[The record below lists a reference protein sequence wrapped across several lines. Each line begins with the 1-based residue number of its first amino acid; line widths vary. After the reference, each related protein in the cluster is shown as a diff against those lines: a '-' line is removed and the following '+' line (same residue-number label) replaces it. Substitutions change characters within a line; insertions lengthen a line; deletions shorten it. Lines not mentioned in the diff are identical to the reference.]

1 MTTPSS
7 TAPLVVFRVL
17 ADHGGKPAGLLI
29 DVGPGDAE
37 QLLPLS
43 SGEQFGALSDQM
55 PAYFREGLPA
65 SLTEGLELIGWKL
78 LLPGSLLR
86 EDQKIVKEALPEG
99 TMLIEGDWCMS
110 APPKLTGAQAASR
123 ALSLQLAAL
132 IAADAHTQDIEALL
146 RKDPT
151 LSYHLLRLVNSLGMG
166 VGRKITSFSQAILI
180 LGRQQLRR
188 WVNLMLFAARQGDPR
203 SHMLLARV
211 AVRGRLLEQL
221 AKGRGQD
228 KPAQDQAF
236 IAGMFSLLGVL
247 FGMPL
252 PEVLAPLTMSDA
264 VQEAVLDYKGD
275 LGVMLRLCEAVEDG
289 DFEQLALHLAAL
301 DVSHDEFNEALV
313 DANYWML
320 GAVRGSQGD
329 PGGTD

>member
-1 MTTPSS
+1 MTIPSS
-7 TAPLVVFRVL
+7 AAPLVVFRVL

-43 SGEQFGALSDQM
+43 SGEQFGALNDLM
-55 PAYFREGLPA
+55 PAYYREGLPA
-65 SLTEGLELIGWKL
+65 SLAEGLELIGWKL

-264 VQEAVLDYKGD
+264 VQEAVLHYKGD
-275 LGVMLRLCEAVEDG
+275 LGTMLRLCEAVEVG
-289 DFEQLALHLAAL
+289 DFDQLAVHLATL
-301 DVSHDEFNEALV
+301 DVGHDEFNEALV
-313 DANYWML
+313 DANHWML
-320 GAVRGSQGD
+320 GAVRGSQGA
-329 PGGTD
+329 PGSAD

>member
-7 TAPLVVFRVL
+7 QAPLVVFRVL

-43 SGEQFGALSDQM
+43 GSEHFSALSDEM
-55 PAYFREGLPA
+55 PAYYREGLTGQLA
-65 SLTEGLELIGWKL
+65 EGLDLIGWKQL
-78 LLPGSLLR
+78 VPGTLLR
-86 EDQKIVKEALPEG
+86 EDDKLVKETIPEG
-99 TMLIEGDWCMS
+99 TLLIEGDWCMS

-132 IAADAHTQDIEALL
+132 IAADAHTQEIEALL

-211 AVRGRLLEQL
+211 AVRGRLLEQI
-221 AKGRGQD
+221 AKCRGQD

-252 PEVLAPLTMSDA
+252 KEVLAPLTMSDA
-264 VQEAVLDYKGD
+264 VQEAVLEYKGE
-275 LGVMLRLCEAVEDG
+275 LGTMLRICEAVEEGQFD
-289 DFEQLALHLAAL
+289 QLAIHLAAL
-301 DVSHDEFNEALV
+301 DVSHDEFDGALV
-313 DANYWML
+313 EANHWML
-320 GAVRGSQGD
+320 GAVRINQGG
-329 PGGTD
+329 PNSAG